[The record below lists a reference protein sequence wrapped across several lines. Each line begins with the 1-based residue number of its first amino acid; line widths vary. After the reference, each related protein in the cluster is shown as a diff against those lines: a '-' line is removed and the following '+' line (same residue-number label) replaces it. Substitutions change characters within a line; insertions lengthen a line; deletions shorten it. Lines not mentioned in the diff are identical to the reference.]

1 MHSNG
6 YSVTVKPNQTT
17 LNSRCQAFIKCNVIS
32 FTKKH
37 SIKFSTIKMDYK
49 QLPVQYQIFAVWD
62 ILFRMFTFHIFQVC
76 IPSCIENPFLKDP
89 LQVSPARILSISPIK
104 AASPHISKHQP
115 QIRLYQPQINSTTN
129 RHKFILPFPTRW
141 RNCFFSLDQ
150 MITIRLLLRY
160 PMLRLKLHKV
170 RKKTDS

>member
-1 MHSNG
+1 MSSFHQMQCNKF
-6 YSVTVKPNQTT
+6 YKET
-17 LNSRCQAFIKCNVIS
+17 LYKVFI
-32 FTKKH
+32 
-37 SIKFSTIKMDYK
+37 IKMDYK

-62 ILFRMFTFHIFQVC
+62 ILFRMFTFHIFQIC

-89 LQVSPARILSISPIK
+89 LQVSPARFLSISPIK

-170 RKKTDS
+170 RKKTDSPS